1 MTIPITLP
9 GTTPTLLR
17 VGASAILPNGVR
29 GIVTEIRYKL
39 SDPTQLGIV
48 VVADPMARTVHRAD
62 PRTVLL
68 DLSDPTSRVHAAW
81 WVCGQGGGI
90 SEEEHVILIAAKNG
104 LKMGTTAQAQLRDM
118 VLRRVKA

>member
-1 MTIPITLP
+1 MSTPVTLP

-17 VGASAILPNGVR
+17 VGGSVLLPNGVR
-29 GIVTEIRYKL
+29 GIVIELRYKL

-48 VVADPMARTVHRAD
+48 FVADPMTRAVHRAD
-62 PRTVLL
+62 PKTVML

-90 SEEEHVILIAAKNG
+90 TENEQTILIAVKNG
-104 LKMGTTAQAQLRDM
+104 LKMGPTAQTLLRDM